1 MNKYQTKPKP
11 VHLEMLSTM
20 GAPACVTGR
29 GETSTDIEKVTCV
42 RCQKSGTMA
51 RIRMRIHRNE
61 TTIAESRTAVDA

>member
-1 MNKYQTKPKP
+1 MSKYQTKPKP
-11 VHLEMLSTM
+11 IHLEMLERM
-20 GAPACVTGR
+20 EAPACISGR
-29 GETSTDIEKVTCV
+29 GPTTTDIEKVTCV